1 MWSCKRGPI
10 MRHKPK
16 SIIMLLPKLTCPF
29 RATWPLARLP
39 ICLRLRWRTHQVPFP
54 YPRKPPAW
62 PQANNIIRGAAA
74 KCGVEERS
82 DDRGPTFCLRRSP
95 PQEPPEENASPAQRG
110 PRREKTATALFR
122 AQRPLFIYC
131 TGRTLLAT
139 HGHRSTESWVR
150 PLGGAQLC
158 AEKVYSFSSVGCS
171 CSSCCSL
178 LYPY

>member
-1 MWSCKRGPI
+1 MMKAELRTARKESNLGEFSHWSLPLPTC
-10 MRHKPK
+10 RHVHMGQSCAKTK

-122 AQRPLFIYC
+122 AQRPL
-131 TGRTLLAT
+131 
-139 HGHRSTESWVR
+139 H
-150 PLGGAQLC
+150 
-158 AEKVYSFSSVGCS
+158 
-171 CSSCCSL
+171 
-178 LYPY
+178 